1 MTSSDPLAWAQAELT
16 AAYADRRRGNE
27 GRARVR
33 ARRIAG
39 ALAAEYL
46 RRQGLPNPHGQ
57 NALRVLQDLW
67 KRPELSGP
75 TRLALSHLLMK
86 VDVNFQLPP
95 GVDLL
100 QDVQLLA
107 RELLQVELSPP
118 TTTAE
123 TNR

>member
-1 MTSSDPLAWAQAELT
+1 MTDHEPLAWARAELA
-16 AAYADRRRGNE
+16 AAYADRARGNE

-46 RRQGLPNPHGQ
+46 RRQGQPAPHGQ
-57 NALRVLQDLW
+57 NALRTLQDLW

-75 TRLALSHLLMK
+75 TRLALTHLLMK
-86 VDVNFQLPP
+86 VDLNFRLPP

-100 QDVQLLA
+100 RDVQVLA
-107 RELLQVELSPP
+107 RELLGADLTPAESETSP
-118 TTTAE
+118 
-123 TNR
+123 

>member
-1 MTSSDPLAWAQAELT
+1 MTDHDPLAWARAELA

-57 NALRVLQDLW
+57 NALRILQDLW

-75 TRLALSHLLMK
+75 TRLALTHLLMK
-86 VDVNFQLPP
+86 VDTNFRLPP

-100 QDVQLLA
+100 HDVQVLA
-107 RELLQVELSPP
+107 RELLGTDLTPAESETSP
-118 TTTAE
+118 
-123 TNR
+123 